1 MIIALNC
8 IILLEFLILHFY
20 TMSYKTIFVLSLLCF
35 ATFAQNC
42 CDLNMIKV
50 SGNADVK
57 VKPDYATIEVGA

>member
-1 MIIALNC
+1 
-8 IILLEFLILHFY
+8 
-20 TMSYKTIFVLSLLCF
+20 MSYKTIFVLSLLCF